1 MAMSATRE
9 FSKKQEFHMETMKL
23 ELTASQVKIVLE
35 ALAETDK
42 HWTEIC
48 NTSDDEDAMADYGN
62 DLVLLRIVRDEIT
75 PKAIAAFGSDIVNCD
90 RG

>member
-1 MAMSATRE
+1 
-9 FSKKQEFHMETMKL
+9 METIKL
-23 ELTASQVKIVLE
+23 ELTASQVKILLE

-42 HWTEIC
+42 HWAEIC
-48 NTSDDEDAMADYGN
+48 DTSDDEDTVADYGN

-75 PKAIAAFGSDIVNCD
+75 PKAIAAFGSDIVNFD

>member
-1 MAMSATRE
+1 MDTI
-9 FSKKQEFHMETMKL
+9 KL
-23 ELTASQVKIVLE
+23 DLTASQVKIILE

-48 NTSDDEDAMADYGN
+48 NTSDDEDIAADYGN

-75 PKAIAAFGSDIVNCD
+75 PKAIAAFGSDIVDFD